1 MTPQRKGERL
11 FFSVAEAARILGLN
25 RQTVYAAIST
35 GRLAS
40 TGEAYGRKI
49 DVQDLIAYGILGGRD
64 PQTLLEKIKEESKS
78 DWGEIAFWLLAGLGV
93 AWLITKLL
101 GKE

>member
-1 MTPQRKGERL
+1 MGPQREGEKL
-11 FFSVAEAARILGLN
+11 LFSVAEAARILGMN
-25 RQTVYAAIST
+25 RQTIYAAISA

-49 DVQDLIAYGILGGRD
+49 DVQDLILYGIRAGKD
-64 PQTLLEKIKEESKS
+64 PQALLEQIKEESKT